1 VAAANHPAS
10 PCGSATLWHHLPA
23 TQEAQIHET
32 LSGLDNRVRYLCA
45 LNKAKDMTENQV
57 TYLVFG
63 IVLVIALVLD
73 LGLLSKK
80 GSQITMRKALYQ
92 TLFWVGLSVAFFAYL
107 WVDKGSGPAVKYI
120 LAYLMEWSLSIDNIF
135 VFILI
140 FTFFKVTESDA
151 GRALLIGILLAIVFR
166 IVFIAVGIE
175 LVERFHWVLYIFG
188 AFLVYTGFKLF
199 SKGDEEEF
207 NPGES
212 KIYRMITR
220 FFRVSPGEAKGK
232 YIIRE
237 NGKTMLTS
245 LAVVVFILAATD
257 IVFALDSIPVVLG
270 VVKEVGKE
278 LTDTDTL
285 VIYSSNIFAVLGLR
299 SLFFLMRGA
308 VSKFDFLQQG
318 IAIVLIF
325 IGLKMLVE
333 YFNVHVPIWVS
344 LLVIVACLGG
354 SIWYSQYH
362 RRKNTPA
369 DFDDGTLDL

>member
-1 VAAANHPAS
+1 M
-10 PCGSATLWHHLPA
+10 G
-23 TQEAQIHET
+23 
-32 LSGLDNRVRYLCA
+32 DNQLEYLIFGVVLILA
-45 LNKAKDMTENQV
+45 
-57 TYLVFG
+57 LVF
-63 IVLVIALVLD
+63 D

-80 GSQITMRKALYQ
+80 GSQITMRKALKQ
-92 TLFWVGLSVAFFAYL
+92 TLFWVGLSVAFFVYL
-107 WVDKGSGPAVKYI
+107 WIDKGSGPAVKYI

-140 FTFFKVTESDA
+140 FTFFKVSESDA

-166 IVFIAVGIE
+166 IIFIAVGIE

-212 KIYRMITR
+212 KIYRMITKM
-220 FFRVSPGEAKGK
+220 FRVLPGEANGK
-232 YIIRE
+232 YMVRQ
-237 NGKTMLTS
+237 NGKIMLTS

-278 LTDTDTL
+278 LTSTDTL

-308 VSKFDFLQQG
+308 VSRFDFLQQG

-333 YFNVHVPIWVS
+333 YFDVHVPIWVS

-362 RRKNTPA
+362 RRKNTPP
-369 DFDDGTLDL
+369 DIKDGTVDI